1 MTICAATIVLMYAT
15 IRFEHLISRYN
26 PNINDYY
33 VDIEEGRNANLNDL
47 NFRIAFNVEDFQAP
61 HQLKDDEKYVRW
73 VFRLYGK
80 KDNVAFEQNLPYH
93 KCSTED
99 YD

>member
-1 MTICAATIVLMYAT
+1 MYAT

-61 HQLKDDEKYVRW
+61 H
-73 VFRLYGK
+73 
-80 KDNVAFEQNLPYH
+80 
-93 KCSTED
+93 
-99 YD
+99 

>member
-1 MTICAATIVLMYAT
+1 MYAT